1 VPAQRPSPEL
11 LLAQYE
17 AARSRFEAAP
27 SLATVQ
33 PCADLLARLLAL
45 PSLAPASQDALHWQL
60 ASTLLNR
67 HLFSADRADLD
78 RAQDLITAT
87 ARGGAVPPG
96 IEVLLGCGYR
106 RSYLASRDPADA
118 RQAAE
123 HLRRG
128 VAGLASSDRS
138 RPQAILNFLDA
149 SRELA
154 EATGAAADLDRA
166 IDAPRWALGLTG
178 LGQEERS
185 WYLSRYASRLRERYQ
200 RDRQRADLDQAIE
213 LQREALQL
221 TQPGSEASLHYA
233 EALTGHLTERAGSSP
248 GPGDLEEAAA
258 VLTGVLEGQPLS
270 PALARIISLRGTV
283 YRTIFARTRD
293 LDRLD
298 DALRDQEVAL
308 SVADLPVALQV
319 NFRLRAANVLRDRYQ
334 ETGDEADLDAALGHA
349 RAGVSLG
356 PAGAA
361 ASRILNIRALCN
373 LLYYEHRGDEA
384 YLGQAISDW
393 RGAIAAG
400 RAHPDSDLPVALNN
414 LGDCLIRHLRE
425 DPAYPDSLDEAVE
438 LLREA
443 AGSHPDPQ
451 ELPRILNTLGLALRY
466 RFESG
471 ATMAELTEALSLQE
485 RAVALTAPTASF
497 RSVRLDNLAGTLLT
511 LGKASGDAA
520 AVERAVTLRG
530 QACELLGPGAHEREA
545 LYSSLAA
552 THVEA
557 YYLTGDNFH
566 LDAAEAII
574 ARLRFDQPALVGVA
588 ALVTSGLVLKEL
600 YEIRGEPALLA
611 EAIRHYNDA
620 LGRPA
625 DATLRTRI
633 LVNLTAAMIRQ
644 APQAHSLAEAGVVV
658 DSAIGT
664 LERELAAPA
673 AAAARSEA
681 AEALSVAYWVRGTV
695 LHHRPDIERAVLL
708 GEQVLSERAEDTIGR
723 RAAGFH
729 LALYLQ
735 ARYQDNGAADDLT
748 RGTALFRTVAA
759 TASLPR
765 LALRAATRWGDWAQE
780 RGDLAEAAEAY
791 RLGIAAMNRL
801 VDTQLLRPYRETAL
815 RQAAGLVTRVAV
827 VLAGSG
833 QLAEAVAVLEA
844 GRTMLANTALE
855 TARARLQA
863 LAGLGHG
870 ELLERY
876 VSAAA
881 SASALEDTQALDQ
894 ARAGASGARQVRQFD
909 AARQQLDAVVAE
921 IRRVPG
927 FEDFPRPPV
936 PGAADAARLTAPCV
950 YLVPGLQGGAAIRV
964 GAGRPLAWRPLPEA
978 TEAAMLSRCREWR
991 AVTGSAA
998 GVVTGRAGPD
1008 AVPGPDAASGP
1019 DAAPGSDIPGRADR
1033 AAGLLSLTG
1042 WLWDVAMSETAALL
1056 EAGTEL
1062 ILVPCGGFADLPL
1075 HAAWRPAADAADGR
1089 RFAVEDLTIRY
1100 APSLRAALATQGRAA
1115 AMTGS
1120 SLLTVVDEA
1129 LPHAQAEVDGVRSYF
1144 SPADAGPAFSSQRA
1158 EHDELVST
1166 LGGASI
1172 VHFACH
1178 GAADGEQALNSAI
1191 LACRDRA
1198 VTLADILGQHFT
1210 GMRLVTLSACES
1222 ALSDRNLPDE
1232 MINLPSG
1239 LIQAGAAGA
1248 IGSLWRVDDATTA
1261 ALMQR
1266 FYWEWRA
1273 RKLPPADALRSAQ
1286 TWLRDP
1292 ARRPD
1297 TGPALPALAAGV
1309 EPSHPWYWAPFLF
1322 VGA

>member
-1 VPAQRPSPEL
+1 MRLPAQ
-11 LLAQYE
+11 
-17 AARSRFEAAP
+17 
-27 SLATVQ
+27 
-33 PCADLLARLLAL
+33 L
-45 PSLAPASQDALHWQL
+45 PG
-60 ASTLLNR
+60 
-67 HLFSADRADLD
+67 
-78 RAQDLITAT
+78 
-87 ARGGAVPPG
+87 RG
-96 IEVLLGCGYR
+96 
-106 RSYLASRDPADA
+106 RDPADA

-128 VAGLASSDRS
+128 AAGLAASDRS

-178 LGQEERS
+178 LGQEGRS

-200 RDRQRADLDQAIE
+200 RHRQRADLDQAIE

-233 EALTGHLTERAGSSP
+233 EALTGHLRERAGSSP

-258 VLTGVLEGQPLS
+258 VLTGVLKGQPLS

-298 DALRDQEVAL
+298 DALRDQQAAL
-308 SVADLPVALQV
+308 SVPDLPAALQV
-319 NFRLRAANVLRDRYQ
+319 DFRLRAANVLRDRYL

-361 ASRILNIRALCN
+361 ASRMLNIRALCN
-373 LLYYEHRGDEA
+373 LLSYEHRGDEA
-384 YLGQAISDW
+384 YLGQAVSDW

-414 LGDCLIRHLRE
+414 LGDCLIRHLRG

-471 ATMAELTEALSLQE
+471 AAMAELTEALSLQE

-497 RSVRLDNLAGTLLT
+497 RSVRLDNLAGTLVA

-566 LDAAEAII
+566 LEAAEAII

-600 YEIRGEPALLA
+600 YEVRGQPALLA
-611 EAIRHYNDA
+611 EAIRHYTDA
-620 LGRPA
+620 LGQPA

-633 LVNLTAAMIRQ
+633 LVNLTAAMMRQ
-644 APQAHSLAEAGVVV
+644 APHAHSLAEAGVVV

-664 LERELAAPA
+664 LERELLAPA
-673 AAAARSEA
+673 SAAARSEA
-681 AEALSVAYWVRGTV
+681 AEALSMAYWVRGTV
-695 LHHRPDIERAVLL
+695 LHRRPDISRAVLL
-708 GEQVLSERAEDTIGR
+708 GEQVLSERAENTIGR

-735 ARYQDNGAADDLT
+735 ARYQDSGAADDLT
-748 RGTALFRTVAA
+748 RGTALFRAVAA

-815 RQAAGLVTRVAV
+815 RQAAGLVTRAAV

-855 TARARLQA
+855 TARARLQG

-870 ELLERY
+870 ELLDRY
-876 VSAAA
+876 ISAAA

-894 ARAGASGARQVRQFD
+894 ARPGASGARQVRQFD

-964 GAGRPLAWRPLPEA
+964 GAGRPLAWRPLPQV
-978 TEAAMLSRCREWR
+978 TEAAMLSRCRAWR
-991 AVTGSAA
+991 VATGSAAASAAKGAVTGSA
-998 GVVTGRAGPD
+998 GAGPD
-1008 AVPGPDAASGP
+1008 AVPGPDGVPGP
-1019 DAAPGSDIPGRADR
+1019 DSPGRADR
-1033 AAGLLSLTG
+1033 AAALLSLTG
-1042 WLWDVAMSETAALL
+1042 WLWAVAMSETAALL

-1075 HAAWRPAADAADGR
+1075 HAAWRPAAEAADGR
-1089 RFAVEDLTIRY
+1089 RYAVEDLTIRY

-1129 LPHAQAEVDGVRSYF
+1129 LPHAQAEVDGVRSF
-1144 SPADAGPAFSSQRA
+1144 FALADAGPAFSRQRA

-1172 VHFACH
+1172 AHFACH
-1178 GAADGEQALNSAI
+1178 GAADGEHALNSAI

-1232 MINLPSG
+1232 LINLPSG

-1266 FYWEWRA
+1266 FYWEWRT

-1297 TGPALPALAAGV
+1297 SGPALPALAAGV